1 MKSILVE
8 KRAVNIA
15 EYIIN
20 SKCTIRQAAR
30 AFDVSKSTVH
40 KDISSRMPEISMN
53 LYIKARNVIEE
64 NLAERHLRG
73 GIATHNKYKESR
85 VN

>member
-1 MKSILVE
+1 MKTILVE
-8 KRAVNIA
+8 KRAINIA

-20 SKCTIRQAAR
+20 NKCTIRNAAK
-30 AFDVSKSTVH
+30 AFGVSKSTVH
-40 KDISSRMPEISMN
+40 KDIESRMPEISMN
-53 LYIKARNVIEE
+53 LYVKARKVLEE

-73 GIATHNKYKESR
+73 GIATQNKYKESR